1 VKVLKIDDVTV
12 YITVCLKIDKLN
24 DLQHTLILSG
34 LPSISFSQVMMPK
47 LMPGQIVIAAFVE
60 NNYSIYV
67 LDSQFVPFQ
76 IVGTRDFLI
85 DASFY
90 KDLTIDYK
98 RTIFEIQ
105 FIFKQI
111 FSELT
116 LQEMDDYKYLSEWER
131 KIKETIIPEKYNF
144 NEMIL
149 YCQESLIQLPDNN
162 VNKKMYEKLQ
172 TIKRPRKKYLS
183 EQYINWDNYNI
194 KNQTTTTAID

>member
-1 VKVLKIDDVTV
+1 MKVLKIDDVTV
-12 YITVCLKIDKLN
+12 YKTVCLKIDKLN

-60 NNYSIYV
+60 NNYSIYI

>member
-1 VKVLKIDDVTV
+1 MKVLKIDDVTV
-12 YITVCLKIDKLN
+12 YLTVCLKMDKLN

-34 LPSISFSQVMMPK
+34 LPPINFTQVMMPK
-47 LMPGQIVIAAFVE
+47 LIPGQIVIAAFVE
-60 NNYSIYV
+60 NNCSIYV

-90 KDLTIDYK
+90 KDLTTDYK

-116 LQEMDDYKYLSEWER
+116 LQEMDDCKYLSEWEY
-131 KIKETIIPEKYNF
+131 KSKETIVSEKYNF

-149 YCQESLIQLPDNN
+149 YCQESLIQLPGAN
-162 VNKKMYEKLQ
+162 VNKRMYEKLQ
-172 TIKRPRKKYLS
+172 SIKRPRKKYLS
-183 EQYINWDNYNI
+183 EPYINWGNYDI
-194 KNQTTTTAID
+194 KSQTTTIAID

>member
-1 VKVLKIDDVTV
+1 MKALKIDDVIV

-67 LDSQFVPFQ
+67 LDNQFVPFQ

-105 FIFKQI
+105 FVFKQI

-116 LQEMDDYKYLSEWER
+116 LKEMDDCKYLSEWEL
-131 KIKETIIPEKYNF
+131 KIKETIIQEKYNF

-149 YCQESLIQLPDNN
+149 FFQESLIQLPDNN
-162 VNKKMYEKLQ
+162 INKKMYEKLQ
-172 TIKRPRKKYLS
+172 SIKRPRKKHLS
-183 EQYINWDNYNI
+183 EPYINWDNYNI